1 MLFRG
6 RRRPPCASTSESVTN
21 RRRPDRTLILGA
33 LVLLLSGVIAGC
45 STNPPQAILNVPGN
59 YVANLWATPSWQ
71 SPTHATVLMCLGEA
85 SAVHLETGD
94 GGEGSVGSIKLQ
106 WAGTTYS
113 TSNQGD
119 PVTLRPCA
127 ATRLRTARLRSG
139 LLPHRQL
146 PRDQGHQGR
155 PTRVTCELSGA
166 GRGLR
171 G

>member
-1 MLFRG
+1 MR
-6 RRRPPCASTSESVTN
+6 ASTSESVTN

-119 PVTLRPCA
+119 PVTLTTPVLQPGC
-127 ATRLRTARLRSG
+127 G
-139 LLPHRQL
+139 LLVYGVDCCHIDNFLAIKATKVDP
-146 PRDQGHQGR
+146 P
-155 PTRVTCELSGA
+155 E
-166 GRGLR
+166 
-171 G
+171 